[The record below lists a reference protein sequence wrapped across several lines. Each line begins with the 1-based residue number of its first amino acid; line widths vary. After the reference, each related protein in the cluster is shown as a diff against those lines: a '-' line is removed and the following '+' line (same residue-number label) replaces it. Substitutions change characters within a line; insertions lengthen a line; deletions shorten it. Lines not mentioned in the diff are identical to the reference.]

1 KAIGNPSEN
10 KGETNEVPANNN
22 QTLGTTHGGASSQAK
37 CYVFTKYKTFG
48 INKLGTL
55 LSSQTTNTFRF
66 RHPRSSRAGFV
77 RRLIQFILKNSRK
90 SNHCF
95 VI

>member
-55 LSSQTTNTFRF
+55 LSSQTTNTSDTTHHHQGGRF
-66 RHPRSSRAGFV
+66 ASEQ
-77 RRLIQFILKNSRK
+77 L
-90 SNHCF
+90 SNPTTP
-95 VI
+95 